1 MTSAEKGEGGSRNT
15 PNLRAN
21 SILRTKRGSKNPK
34 IVWTS
39 HIESPL
45 RLNDSGGIGGTLS
58 LSDIYAV
65 VAMVHGVELVSC
77 QGCGK
82 ASTYGKIRIVNAPKE
97 ASRPANCIVV
107 CGRFPPPKGREPFF
121 GFFGRCTHCTA
132 AVTPTTTRRTC
143 TPLVAVLDF
152 AAKFKALSSLRR
164 RQTSIF

>member
-82 ASTYGKIRIVNAPKE
+82 ASTYGKIRIVNAPKD

-121 GFFGRCTHCTA
+121 GFFWEVHSLHRGS
-132 AVTPTTTRRTC
+132 RRQ
-143 TPLVAVLDF
+143 
-152 AAKFKALSSLRR
+152 RR
-164 RQTSIF
+164 RRGRHARR